1 VYGILGPQIDEDLS
15 IDGLIGG
22 LLTSAGR
29 SSKQQ
34 MQMFVVVDLADKI
47 SKSVKKTLGVSRPAC
62 PKANKEDTKR

>member
-1 VYGILGPQIDEDLS
+1 
-15 IDGLIGG
+15 
-22 LLTSAGR
+22 
-29 SSKQQ
+29 